1 MTNLVQRLVM
11 RLFGKKEELKP
22 EKIRLTVKNGRLVKV
37 YYPACIVGNHAKHAM
52 AACIVGNH
60 AKHAMAR
67 QQVTCYEIKLNG
79 NPLLRGLGA

>member
-1 MTNLVQRLVM
+1 MTNPVQRLVM

-52 AACIVGNH
+52 A
-60 AKHAMAR
+60 R
-67 QQVTCYEIKLNG
+67 QQVACYEIKLNG
-79 NPLLRGLGA
+79 NPSLRGLGVYC